1 MIISTISIR
10 PPKDFPCRSRSFT
23 LGWAGVRGTSPLA
36 RQVGG
41 FRARHENS
49 RAGCLHR
56 SRRRPPAETRS
67 PAPGA
72 GRWQVAHG
80 AGRRAPP
87 PPHEQVMT
95 LARGRISGGRNGPSH
110 RVPAAG
116 AGGGREEGEGEENP
130 PAASQF
136 HLDPHARSKSPSP
149 RRVGLTGWSGPIG
162 PTRYVGC
169 RCGSWTVDPH
179 PHPHRSTALV
189 GASRRSGRVGVGWR
203 VRAAKGP
210 AKQLPPRHRNPD
222 LGFESER
229 EKDGEKAMAEPEAL
243 EMRGLGLEGLMA
255 PSPDFRSARI
265 ITIPKI
271 KDDSAVE
278 AAANKAAAGSGMV
291 KAASWS
297 DFVTKP
303 AGNKAAS
310 ASSIEPAA
318 KVEGK
323 AKQAAASSIE
333 PVAKAEGKAKQAA
346 ASSIEPVAKA
356 EGKAKQAAASSI
368 EPVAK
373 AEGKP
378 KAKLLLRRAWE
389 LDAKPEPAVISV
401 GTERLGED
409 EIEYVRTHRMRR
421 LTPPDDLIREFFPRI
436 AACFPKAAAIVNKTV
451 DLQEDI
457 LRQYETK
464 GYALVRVER
473 LDNGLK
479 RWFRLPEAETA

>member
-1 MIISTISIR
+1 
-10 PPKDFPCRSRSFT
+10 
-23 LGWAGVRGTSPLA
+23 
-36 RQVGG
+36 
-41 FRARHENS
+41 
-49 RAGCLHR
+49 
-56 SRRRPPAETRS
+56 
-67 PAPGA
+67 
-72 GRWQVAHG
+72 
-80 AGRRAPP
+80 
-87 PPHEQVMT
+87 
-95 LARGRISGGRNGPSH
+95 
-110 RVPAAG
+110 
-116 AGGGREEGEGEENP
+116 
-130 PAASQF
+130 
-136 HLDPHARSKSPSP
+136 
-149 RRVGLTGWSGPIG
+149 
-162 PTRYVGC
+162 
-169 RCGSWTVDPH
+169 
-179 PHPHRSTALV
+179 
-189 GASRRSGRVGVGWR
+189 
-203 VRAAKGP
+203 
-210 AKQLPPRHRNPD
+210 
-222 LGFESER
+222 
-229 EKDGEKAMAEPEAL
+229 MAEPEAL

-409 EIEYVRTHRMRR
+409 EIE
-421 LTPPDDLIREFFPRI
+421 I

>member
-1 MIISTISIR
+1 
-10 PPKDFPCRSRSFT
+10 
-23 LGWAGVRGTSPLA
+23 
-36 RQVGG
+36 
-41 FRARHENS
+41 
-49 RAGCLHR
+49 
-56 SRRRPPAETRS
+56 
-67 PAPGA
+67 
-72 GRWQVAHG
+72 
-80 AGRRAPP
+80 
-87 PPHEQVMT
+87 
-95 LARGRISGGRNGPSH
+95 
-110 RVPAAG
+110 
-116 AGGGREEGEGEENP
+116 
-130 PAASQF
+130 
-136 HLDPHARSKSPSP
+136 
-149 RRVGLTGWSGPIG
+149 
-162 PTRYVGC
+162 
-169 RCGSWTVDPH
+169 
-179 PHPHRSTALV
+179 
-189 GASRRSGRVGVGWR
+189 
-203 VRAAKGP
+203 
-210 AKQLPPRHRNPD
+210 
-222 LGFESER
+222 
-229 EKDGEKAMAEPEAL
+229 MAEPVAL

-255 PSPDFRSARI
+255 PSPDFRFARI

-333 PVAKAEGKAKQAA
+333 PVAKAEGK
-346 ASSIEPVAKA
+346 
-356 EGKAKQAAASSI
+356 
-368 EPVAK
+368 
-373 AEGKP
+373 P

-389 LDAKPEPAVISV
+389 LDAKPEPAVIAV

-421 LTPPDDLIREFFPRI
+421 LTPPPPPPPPPPDELIREFFPGM
-436 AACFPKAAAIVNKTV
+436 AARFPKAAAIVNKTV

-473 LDNGLK
+473 LDNGMK